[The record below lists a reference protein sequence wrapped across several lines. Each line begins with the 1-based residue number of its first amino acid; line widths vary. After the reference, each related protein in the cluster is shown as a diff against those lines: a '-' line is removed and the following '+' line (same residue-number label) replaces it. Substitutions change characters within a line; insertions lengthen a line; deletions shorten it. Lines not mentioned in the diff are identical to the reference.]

1 MSCWIRVL
9 VPAAVLI
16 MAGCTSPAHRDDAT
30 PPVDIGF
37 GHVHGLAVNQGDG
50 NVYAA
55 THTGVFELAAGG
67 AVRIAD
73 RYQDT
78 MGFAA
83 VGPDIFLGSG
93 HPDLREP
100 GPVQLG
106 LVRSTDAAR
115 NWSPVSLQDRA
126 DFHALSAAGATVHGW
141 NATSGRLMRSDDGGT
156 SWQQG
161 AAAQVADLDVDP
173 LDPLRLVVATDAGLQ
188 ESTDG
193 GFILIPAAQQPPAP
207 LVLVDHI
214 EYAGG
219 DGQPSLAGIDADGV
233 VWALNSGAWIQAGSL
248 PSPAQAFTVLGPD
261 RYAAAT
267 ESGVLISEDAG
278 NTWTLVAASIS

>member
-1 MSCWIRVL
+1 MNSWIRVL
-9 VPAAVLI
+9 VPAAILI
-16 MAGCTSPAHRDDAT
+16 MAGCTAPSQRDDSAA
-30 PPVDIGF
+30 PVDIGF
-37 GHVHGLAVNQGDG
+37 GHVHGLAVNPGNG

-78 MGFAA
+78 MGFTA
-83 VGPDIFLGSG
+83 VGPDTFLGSG
-93 HPDLREP
+93 HPDLREA
-100 GPVQLG
+100 GPTRLG

-115 NWSPVSLQDRA
+115 NWSPVSLQGRA

-141 NATSGRLMRSDDGGT
+141 NATSGRLMRSDDRGT

-161 AAAQVADLDVDP
+161 ASARVNDLDVDP
-173 LDPLRLVVATDAGLQ
+173 YDPLRLVVATDAGLQ
-188 ESTDG
+188 ESSDG
-193 GFILIPAAQQPPAP
+193 GVTLMPAVLQPPTP
-207 LVLVDHI
+207 LTLVDHI

-219 DGQPSLAGIDADGV
+219 DGQPSLAAIDAGGA
-233 VWALNSGAWIQAGSL
+233 VWALSSGTWIQGGSL
-248 PSPAQAFTVLGPD
+248 RGPAQAFTVIAPD

-267 ESGVLISEDAG
+267 ESGVFTSEDAG
-278 NTWTLVAASIS
+278 NTWTLVAASTS